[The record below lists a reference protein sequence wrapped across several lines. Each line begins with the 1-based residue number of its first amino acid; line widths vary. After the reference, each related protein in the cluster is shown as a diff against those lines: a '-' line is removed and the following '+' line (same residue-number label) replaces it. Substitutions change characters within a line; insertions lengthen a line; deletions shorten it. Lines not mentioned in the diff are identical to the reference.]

1 LAAGDVPAPKSIAM
15 RILIAGSGVAGS
27 VIAAGLRGLEDV
39 EVTCLERVDSAGHAR
54 AGNGLNIGP
63 NAVTALAASNPQ
75 LLGRLQEV
83 SLPWRSWNA
92 AAIDGEVL
100 WQLPLQEVAHDDG
113 LRIRWSDLYGT
124 CRGAAGMAVSY
135 GSEVV
140 AATPC
145 AGGVLVEAIV
155 NGERQVLP
163 EADLL
168 VVAEG
173 RFSDLRADLVGPL
186 AIRHLGVANFRV
198 LLDDGGEL
206 PVDDLAQWYAGPN
219 RLLAFRL
226 RDGLIYLSGNL
237 PLRPGDE
244 VPEEMKT
251 AGYLERAYLPAGCRP
266 AEVPSWLVRAAC
278 EAVERHHWSRAQE
291 TAPCYSSSG
300 GRVMFVGDAAHAMAP
315 TLGQGATLALE
326 DACVFVNLFRNAWR
340 KLPKGAGAIDLVR
353 FARAFEAMRH
363 ARVDFIRQLSWDT
376 TDSLLEGADAATLVR
391 QKAAPEWRA
400 RFEKMYRQA
409 PTPESAVY

>member
-1 LAAGDVPAPKSIAM
+1 M
-15 RILIAGSGVAGS
+15 RILIAGAGVAGS
-27 VIAAGLRGLEDV
+27 VIAAGLRDIEGI

-63 NAVTALAASNPQ
+63 NAVTALAASNPR
-75 LLGRLQEV
+75 LLAELRGA
-83 SLPWRSWNA
+83 SLPWRSWSA
-92 AAIDGEVL
+92 ATIEGETL
-100 WQLPLQEVAHDDG
+100 WQLPLHEVAHHTG

-124 CRGAAGMAVSY
+124 CRNAAGAAVSY
-135 GSEVV
+135 CSEVV
-140 AATPC
+140 AATPSE
-145 AGGVLVEAIV
+145 GGVRVEAIV
-155 NGERQVLP
+155 DGGRRVLP

-173 RFSDLRADLVGPL
+173 RFSDLRARLAGPL

-198 LLDDGGEL
+198 LLDDGGKL
-206 PVDDLAQWYAGPN
+206 PVDDLAQWYTGPN

-251 AGYLERAYLPAGCRP
+251 ADYLERAYLPAGRSP

-278 EAVERHHWSRAQE
+278 AAVERHHWSRAQE
-291 TAPCYSSSG
+291 TTPCYSSAH
-300 GRVMFVGDAAHAMAP
+300 GRVMYVGDAAHAMAP

-326 DACVFVNLFRNAWR
+326 DACAFVNLFRDAWR
-340 KLPKGAGAIDLVR
+340 KAPGGAGGIDLAR
-353 FARAFEAMRH
+353 FASAFEALRH
-363 ARVDFIRQLSWDT
+363 DRVDSIRQLSWDA

-391 QKAAPEWRA
+391 QKSAPEWRG
-400 RFEKMYRQA
+400 RFEKMYREA
-409 PTPESAVY
+409 PTPASAVY

>member
-1 LAAGDVPAPKSIAM
+1 M

-27 VIAAGLRGLEDV
+27 VIAAGLRDV
-39 EVTCLERVDSAGHAR
+39 EGIEVTCLERVDSAGHAR

-63 NAVTALAASNPQ
+63 NAVTALAASNPH
-75 LLGRLQEV
+75 LLGELQGV
-83 SLPWRSWNA
+83 SLPWQSWQA
-92 AAIDGEVL
+92 ATIEGEAL
-100 WQLPLQEVAHDDG
+100 WQLPLHEVSHHDG

-124 CRGAAGMAVSY
+124 CRNAAGSAVSY
-135 GSEVV
+135 CSEVI
-140 AATPC
+140 AATPSE
-145 AGGVLVEAIV
+145 GYVRVEAMV
-155 NGERQVLP
+155 NGGRQVLP

-173 RFSDLRADLVGPL
+173 RFSNLRAQLVGPL

-198 LLDDGGEL
+198 LLDDGGKL
-206 PVDDLAQWYAGPN
+206 PVDDLAQWYTGPN

-251 AGYLERAYLPAGCRP
+251 ADYLERAYLPAGSRP
-266 AEVPSWLVRAAC
+266 AEVPLWLVRAAC
-278 EAVERHHWSRAQE
+278 DAVDRQHWSRAQE
-291 TAPCYSSSG
+291 TAPCYSSAH
-300 GRVMFVGDAAHAMAP
+300 GRVVFVGDAAHAMAP

-326 DACVFVNLFRNAWR
+326 DACAFVNLFRDAWR
-340 KLPKGAGAIDLVR
+340 KVPKGTGAIDLAR
-353 FARAFEAMRH
+353 FARAFEAIRH
-363 ARVDFIRQLSWDT
+363 DRVDSIRQLSWDA

-391 QKAAPEWRA
+391 QKSAPEWRG
-400 RFEKMYRQA
+400 RFEKMYREA
-409 PTPESAVY
+409 PTPENAIY